1 MAGRPFVLSEPLCF
15 ILSKY
20 GKTQLKL
27 LKTCVTDF
35 FDVDSI
41 VEAKC
46 QLLDDVGQL
55 SLTDK
60 LPHYPRR
67 RDNDGRITRE
77 IDDIFSVLNILDEQK
92 LLNSLPRYVSEN
104 PDNLPA
110 IRLFDGD
117 LKFLSHWVEKSDCK
131 LDSFSKQ
138 LDAIMTQFL
147 SIQSQLSAILKVQST
162 TPGLQKQQ
170 QTRTPLFVND
180 QLATLGNSHAV
191 STVVNKNINTVQ
203 KQSWSSDTSTP
214 QPRPLS
220 RQLSSSATDND
231 DQVCQDDT
239 PFLQPRQRSRK
250 KRRRAL
256 SNGIQQLEPQ
266 RDDQQSHQSADKP
279 SYATVTRSSKP
290 LVIGKL
296 TNTASNSTTTKLL
309 AAKPTVS
316 RIKKSVYCIDNVH
329 KSVSVEDL
337 CEFVENL
344 SVTVMSCFETKPRK
358 HRFESDADDHK
369 AFRLC
374 IASEDNDRLLDSS
387 MWPEFVSVYEWF
399 FKSSVQQTSGP
410 GVVNAN
416 VSSRVGTLHVDVLNE
431 DNQDMDATIMDATI
445 IETNNG
451 D

>member
-1 MAGRPFVLSEPLCF
+1 MAVRPFVLSEPLCF

-147 SIQSQLSAILKVQST
+147 SIQSQLS
-162 TPGLQKQQ
+162 
-170 QTRTPLFVND
+170 
-180 QLATLGNSHAV
+180 
-191 STVVNKNINTVQ
+191 
-203 KQSWSSDTSTP
+203 
-214 QPRPLS
+214 
-220 RQLSSSATDND
+220 
-231 DQVCQDDT
+231 
-239 PFLQPRQRSRK
+239 
-250 KRRRAL
+250 
-256 SNGIQQLEPQ
+256 
-266 RDDQQSHQSADKP
+266 
-279 SYATVTRSSKP
+279 
-290 LVIGKL
+290 
-296 TNTASNSTTTKLL
+296 
-309 AAKPTVS
+309 
-316 RIKKSVYCIDNVH
+316 VY
-329 KSVSVEDL
+329 
-337 CEFVENL
+337 
-344 SVTVMSCFETKPRK
+344 
-358 HRFESDADDHK
+358 
-369 AFRLC
+369 
-374 IASEDNDRLLDSS
+374 
-387 MWPEFVSVYEWF
+387 
-399 FKSSVQQTSGP
+399 
-410 GVVNAN
+410 
-416 VSSRVGTLHVDVLNE
+416 
-431 DNQDMDATIMDATI
+431 
-445 IETNNG
+445 
-451 D
+451 